1 MDGTGLAIRLGLTVL
16 ELYGGGA
23 DSVNPYSPR
32 LQPLLYKHAMTR
44 SKRPPDFE
52 KSLSELEAL
61 VERLEGG
68 ELPLEESLKAFERGV
83 ALTRECQVA
92 LEAAQA
98 RVDILLK
105 RDGAIEAQPF
115 PDEGDDDAG
124 SGEDRLG

>member
-1 MDGTGLAIRLGLTVL
+1 MPRIRAASTHTPLH
-16 ELYGGGA
+16 
-23 DSVNPYSPR
+23 SPR
-32 LQPLLYKHAMTR
+32 VWSLLYKQAMTR

-52 KSLSELEAL
+52 RSLTELETL

-105 RDGAIEAQPF
+105 RDGEVLARPFDDEA
-115 PDEGDDDAG
+115 EGEPELDGDHSPA
-124 SGEDRLG
+124 

>member
-1 MDGTGLAIRLGLTVL
+1 MPRM
-16 ELYGGGA
+16 GA
-23 DSVNPYSPR
+23 ASTHTHCHSPR
-32 LQPLLYKHAMTR
+32 VWSLLYKQGMTR

-52 KSLSELEAL
+52 RSLTELETL

-68 ELPLEESLKAFERGV
+68 DLPLEESLKAFERGV

-105 RDGAIEAQPF
+105 RDGEVLARPFDDEA
-115 PDEGDDDAG
+115 EGEAELDGDHSPA
-124 SGEDRLG
+124 

>member
-1 MDGTGLAIRLGLTVL
+1 
-16 ELYGGGA
+16 
-23 DSVNPYSPR
+23 
-32 LQPLLYKHAMTR
+32 MTR

-52 KSLSELEAL
+52 RSLTELEAL
-61 VERLEGG
+61 VERLESG

-105 RDGAIEAQPF
+105 RDGEVVAEPF
-115 PDEGDDDAG
+115 E
-124 SGEDRLG
+124 GEDDEARPD

>member
-1 MDGTGLAIRLGLTVL
+1 
-16 ELYGGGA
+16 
-23 DSVNPYSPR
+23 
-32 LQPLLYKHAMTR
+32 MTK

-52 KSLSELEAL
+52 KSLAELEAL

-92 LEAAQA
+92 LQAAQA

-105 RDGAIEAQPF
+105 RDGQEVVEPLES
-115 PDEGDDDAG
+115 EGDED
-124 SGEDRLG
+124 GEALD

>member
-1 MDGTGLAIRLGLTVL
+1 
-16 ELYGGGA
+16 
-23 DSVNPYSPR
+23 
-32 LQPLLYKHAMTR
+32 MTR

-52 KSLSELEAL
+52 RSLAELETL

-68 ELPLEESLKAFERGV
+68 ELSLEESLKSFERGV

-105 RDGAIEAQPF
+105 RDGAVEAQPF
-115 PDEGDDDAG
+115 PQEDGGGIDAG
-124 SGEDRLG
+124 PDGDRGD

>member
-1 MDGTGLAIRLGLTVL
+1 
-16 ELYGGGA
+16 
-23 DSVNPYSPR
+23 
-32 LQPLLYKHAMTR
+32 MTR

-68 ELPLEESLKAFERGV
+68 ELPLEESLKAFE
-83 ALTRECQVA
+83 
-92 LEAAQA
+92 
-98 RVDILLK
+98 
-105 RDGAIEAQPF
+105 AQPF

>member
-1 MDGTGLAIRLGLTVL
+1 MPWLGAASTHTRRTRRGFVRCCISQ
-16 ELYGGGA
+16 G
-23 DSVNPYSPR
+23 
-32 LQPLLYKHAMTR
+32 MTR

-52 KSLSELEAL
+52 RSLTELETL

-105 RDGAIEAQPF
+105 RDGEVLARPFDDEA
-115 PDEGDDDAG
+115 EGEPELDGDHSPA
-124 SGEDRLG
+124 

>member
-1 MDGTGLAIRLGLTVL
+1 
-16 ELYGGGA
+16 
-23 DSVNPYSPR
+23 
-32 LQPLLYKHAMTR
+32 MTR

-52 KSLSELEAL
+52 KSLAELEAL

-98 RVDILLK
+98 RVDTGLRAWNSISSPMLGPCRLSVQ
-105 RDGAIEAQPF
+105 GATGRVP
-115 PDEGDDDAG
+115 PP
-124 SGEDRLG
+124 SGEPLAPSRPQRRLPCHAA

>member
-1 MDGTGLAIRLGLTVL
+1 MDGC
-16 ELYGGGA
+16 
-23 DSVNPYSPR
+23 SVNPHSPGVW
-32 LQPLLYKHAMTR
+32 PLLYKQFMTR

-52 KSLSELEAL
+52 RSLTELETL

-105 RDGAIEAQPF
+105 RDGEVLARPFDDEAEDGPEI
-115 PDEGDDDAG
+115 DGDHSPA
-124 SGEDRLG
+124 

>member
-1 MDGTGLAIRLGLTVL
+1 M
-16 ELYGGGA
+16 
-23 DSVNPYSPR
+23 S
-32 LQPLLYKHAMTR
+32 K

-52 KSLSELEAL
+52 KSLAELEAL

-92 LEAAQA
+92 LQAAQA

-105 RDGAIEAQPF
+105 RDGQEVVEPLEADG
-115 PDEGDDDAG
+115 DED
-124 SGEDRLG
+124 EDGAALD

>member
-1 MDGTGLAIRLGLTVL
+1 
-16 ELYGGGA
+16 
-23 DSVNPYSPR
+23 
-32 LQPLLYKHAMTR
+32 MTK

-52 KSLSELEAL
+52 KSLAELEAL

-92 LEAAQA
+92 LQAAQA

-105 RDGAIEAQPF
+105 KDGQEVVEPFEA
-115 PDEGDDDAG
+115 DEEAEDADGDALD
-124 SGEDRLG
+124 